1 MHLISMSKF
10 PEFTW
15 VRKKLSGGRK
25 KINMVPAGAVP
36 GDYRTT
42 IRVNIALILAS
53 SDFANSRCD

>member
-1 MHLISMSKF
+1 MI
-10 PEFTW
+10 
-15 VRKKLSGGRK
+15 
-25 KINMVPAGAVP
+25 PAGAVP